1 MDAPQCCWPRS
12 YSYTPSFSTSPECV
26 PFDSGHKEERSE
38 IQISAAMVPV
48 GGLLVA
54 AIVKMVGAKL
64 GSVIGEQASLMW
76 NVRKDME
83 EMKETLETIGAALED
98 AEERS
103 VKEKEVRL
111 WLKRLKDAAYHISD
125 MLDDFQVESTM
136 AGILPTSVRK
146 IRQANKMKG
155 MRKKLR
161 KIQEQHTS
169 LKFTHSTISII
180 DQQPYDQRETTSDV
194 NDSDILGRDAEKRT
208 LINLLSECHNKD
220 GTVILPIY
228 GLGGIGKTTLAGLL
242 YNDTQLKKYDC
253 RVWVYVSQEFDLKK
267 IGRSIVSQLAMEGGQ
282 QSTDTLQLINRGL
295 DCLIRG
301 KTVLI
306 VLDDLWEERESEL
319 EKLKSM
325 LHVGKKGSMIDVIV
339 TTRKKNIAKKI
350 CTNEPYMLHALKD
363 EMCWDIIKRSSG
375 FEHKTNK
382 EQLALIGLEIAK
394 KCGGVALAA
403 KALGYLLR
411 SKNLQ
416 GWSEINDS
424 DIWNKSS
431 EDDNSLH
438 ATVLPSLKLSYQRMT
453 PHMRLCFSYCAM
465 FLKGCDIFEDDLI
478 HQWVALDFINLSKG
492 KEYVKQLLGMSFI
505 QHSKKPIVLYQTSK
519 KDVALYKMHDLVHDL
534 ARSVIGDELIEF
546 GGATKSSTSG
556 QKYCRY
562 ALVTNYDR
570 TIKLSNVLPKKVRA
584 LRFLDSSKLDL
595 SGGAFSFAKCLRI
608 LDFSECSSILLPA
621 SIGQLRQLRC
631 LIAPRTQNERLPECI
646 TELSKLQYLNLKG
659 SSQISALPESVGK
672 LGCLMYLDLSDCSC
686 LSKLPESFG
695 DLKSLVHLD
704 TSCCSEITELPGS
717 FGNMTSL
724 QHLELSGCKKVKA
737 LPESV
742 CGLRKLQHLNLS
754 RCCDLRKLPE
764 AIGSLVDLR
773 YLSMSFCRNIKELP
787 ESFQNLRNLEH
798 LNFSFNYYM
807 EGLPGALRGLNS
819 LQHLDISNRRIDTA
833 QIFRHGGLY
842 HGELYDALGSL
853 TKLKYLNLS
862 SINQTFIK
870 SGGKRVINVDFIGG
884 LTNLECLDLSWNS
897 IVYLPESVGN
907 LKRLHTLNLSH
918 CKNLKSLPDS
928 IGAITL
934 KSLLMEGCSDELI
947 DQANSLLHYSL
958 TLPLFKVR
966 ADESGTCSNLQELKG
981 VDTEI
986 LNIRSLENIRS
997 LDEAQGVKLL
1007 DKQNLSVL
1015 TLTWTLGAGRLL
1027 EDEDFLEQLV
1037 PPRGLKRLKIKG
1049 YSSISFPSWVI
1060 GISYYLPSLVTIS
1073 LVDLP
1078 ACSDLPPLGQ
1088 LPNLEILYLSALPS
1102 ITTIDRH
1109 FCGGKRAF
1117 RQLSS
1122 LSMNRMEG
1130 LEEWNT
1136 TYPNEH
1142 GVEEFMFPRLD
1153 MLIIEDCPRLRLKPC
1168 PPIFRE
1174 CKIEKSD
1181 LVISS
1186 LEELDN
1192 INHVSSSTQ
1201 STKLVV
1207 NKSSCQSLRL
1217 LHHFPALQELEIFDC
1232 PNLTSLLESMRHLT
1246 SLRSLELS
1254 WCKSIS
1260 ALPGCLGEL
1269 SSLRRLIIKSCNGIK
1284 SLPPCIQQLTNLQ
1297 KLHIE
1302 YNRALKQWCES
1313 KENENML
1320 KHISDI
1326 KFIRTVISLSNH
1338 NKTLPTRENARSLL
1352 TLSVWSM
1359 NCQSLNLFHHFPALQ
1374 ELEIAS
1380 CPNLTSLQECMRHAG
1395 TSLQSLEL
1403 RWCDS
1408 I

>member
-1 MDAPQCCWPRS
+1 
-12 YSYTPSFSTSPECV
+12 
-26 PFDSGHKEERSE
+26 
-38 IQISAAMVPV
+38 MVAV

-54 AIVKMVGAKL
+54 AIVKMVGDKL
-64 GSVIGEQASLMW
+64 GSAIGEQASLMW

-111 WLKRLKDAAYHISD
+111 WLKRLKDAAYQISD
-125 MLDDFQVESTM
+125 MLDDFQEESKM
-136 AGILPTSVRK
+136 AGILPTTVRK

-220 GTVILPIY
+220 GTMILPIY

-282 QSTDTLQLINRGL
+282 QSTDTLQLINQGL

-350 CTNEPYMLHALKD
+350 CTNEPYMLNPLKD

-438 ATVLPSLKLSYQRMT
+438 TTVLPSLKLSYQRMT
-453 PHMRLCFSYCAM
+453 PHLRLCFSYCAM

-478 HQWVALDFINLSKG
+478 HQWVALDFINPSKG

-505 QHSKKPIVLYQTSK
+505 QHSKKRRL
-519 KDVALYKMHDLVHDL
+519 
-534 ARSVIGDELIEF
+534 
-546 GGATKSSTSG
+546 
-556 QKYCRY
+556 
-562 ALVTNYDR
+562 
-570 TIKLSNVLPKKVRA
+570 
-584 LRFLDSSKLDL
+584 
-595 SGGAFSFAKCLRI
+595 
-608 LDFSECSSILLPA
+608 ECSSILLPA
-621 SIGQLRQLRC
+621 SIGQLRQLRF

-646 TELSKLQYLNLKG
+646 TELSKLQYLNLKE
-659 SSQISALPESVGK
+659 SSRISALPELVGK
-672 LGCLMYLDLSDCSC
+672 LGCLMYLDLSGCSC

-704 TSCCSEITELPGS
+704 MSSCSGITELPGS
-717 FGNMTSL
+717 LGNLTSL
-724 QHLELSGCKKVKA
+724 QHLKLSHCKGVKA

-742 CGLRKLQHLNLS
+742 CGLRKLQYLNLS
-754 RCCDLRKLPE
+754 HCYDIHKLPE
-764 AIGSLVDLR
+764 AIGSLVDLQ
-773 YLSMSFCRNIKELP
+773 YLRMSCCRNIKELP

-798 LNFSFNYYM
+798 LDLSFCRYM
-807 EGLPGALRGLNS
+807 KGLPGALRGLNA
-819 LQHLDISNRRIDTA
+819 LQHLDISHNYSNSLDSDLLFHRGD
-833 QIFRHGGLY
+833 LS
-842 HGELYDALGSL
+842 DAFGSL

-862 SINQTFIK
+862 NSIGYPFSK
-870 SGGKRVINVDFIGG
+870 PGKERDINVDFIGG
-884 LTNLECLDLSWNS
+884 LTDLEHLDLSWNDEL
-897 IVYLPESVGN
+897 VYLPESVGN
-907 LKRLHTLNLSH
+907 LTRLHTLNLSG
-918 CKNLKSLPDS
+918 CKELKSLPDN
-928 IGAITL
+928 IVAITL
-934 KSLLMEGCSDELI
+934 ESLWVEGCSGELI
-947 DQANSLLHYSL
+947 DQANSLLHHSL
-958 TLPLFKVR
+958 TLPLFMVR
-966 ADESGTCSNLQELKG
+966 ADDATTRSNLQELKG

-986 LNIRSLENIRS
+986 LNIRSLENVRS
-997 LDEAQGVKLL
+997 LDEAQGIKLL
-1007 DKQNLSVL
+1007 DKQNLSYL
-1015 TLTWTLGAGRLL
+1015 LLAWTLGAGRLL
-1027 EDEDFLEQLV
+1027 EDEDLLEQLV
-1037 PPRGLKRLKIKG
+1037 PPRGLKQLIIKG

-1073 LVDLP
+1073 LDDLP
-1078 ACSDLPPLGQ
+1078 TCSDLPPLGQ
-1088 LPNLEILYLSALPS
+1088 LPNLEDLYLSDLPN

-1117 RQLSS
+1117 RRLSC
-1122 LSMNRMEG
+1122 LCIWRMEG

-1136 TYPNEH
+1136 TYPIEH

-1153 MLIIEDCPRLRLKPC
+1153 RLIINHCPRLRLKPC
-1168 PPIFRE
+1168 PPIFRQCE
-1174 CKIEKSD
+1174 IEKSD

-1192 INHVSSSTQ
+1192 VNHVSSSTQ
-1201 STKLVV
+1201 STKLAV
-1207 NKSSCQSLRL
+1207 NESSSKSLRL
-1217 LHHFPALQELEIFDC
+1217 FHHFPALQELEIQFC
-1232 PNLTSLLESMRHLT
+1232 RTLTSLPESMRHLT
-1246 SLRSLELS
+1246 SLRSLELR
-1254 WCKSIS
+1254 WCESIS
-1260 ALPGCLGEL
+1260 ALPGWLGEL
-1269 SSLRRLIIKSCNGIK
+1269 SSLRSLTIASCKGIK

-1297 KLHIE
+1297 KLHIDL
-1302 YNRALKQWCES
+1302 NRDLKQWCES
-1313 KENENML
+1313 KENNKML
-1320 KHISDI
+1320 EHINDI
-1326 KFIRTVISLSNH
+1326 VYER
-1338 NKTLPTRENARSLL
+1338 
-1352 TLSVWSM
+1352 
-1359 NCQSLNLFHHFPALQ
+1359 
-1374 ELEIAS
+1374 
-1380 CPNLTSLQECMRHAG
+1380 
-1395 TSLQSLEL
+1395 
-1403 RWCDS
+1403 CD
-1408 I
+1408 

>member
-1 MDAPQCCWPRS
+1 
-12 YSYTPSFSTSPECV
+12 
-26 PFDSGHKEERSE
+26 
-38 IQISAAMVPV
+38 MVPI

-54 AIVKMVGAKL
+54 AIIKMVGEKL
-64 GSVIGEQASLMW
+64 GSAIGEQASLMW

-136 AGILPTSVRK
+136 AGILPTTVRK

-208 LINLLSECHNKD
+208 LINLLSECHDKD
-220 GTVILPIY
+220 GTMILPIY

-242 YNDTQLKKYDC
+242 YNDTQSKKYDC

-267 IGRSIVSQLAMEGGQ
+267 IGRSIISQLAMEGGQ

-301 KTVLI
+301 KMVLI

-350 CTNEPYMLHALKD
+350 CTNEPYMLHPLKD

-424 DIWNKSS
+424 DIWNRSS

-438 ATVLPSLKLSYQRMT
+438 TTVLPSLKLSYQRMT
-453 PHMRLCFSYCAM
+453 PHLRLCFSYCAM

-478 HQWVALDFINLSKG
+478 HQWVALDFINPSKG

-505 QHSKKPIVLYQTSK
+505 QHSKKPISSG
-519 KDVALYKMHDLVHDL
+519 KDVARYKMHDLVHDL
-534 ARSVIGDELIEF
+534 ARSVMGDELIEF
-546 GGATKSSTSG
+546 GGATKSSTSE

-570 TIKLSNVLPKKVRA
+570 TTKLSNVLPKKVRA

-659 SSQISALPESVGK
+659 SSQISALPESVAK
-672 LGCLMYLDLSDCSC
+672 LGCLMYLDLSNCSC

-704 TSCCSEITELPGS
+704 MSCCLEIMELPGS

-724 QHLELSGCKKVKA
+724 QHLELSDCKGVKA

-754 RCCDLRKLPE
+754 GCFDLRKLPE

-773 YLSMSFCRNIKELP
+773 YLNMSFCRNIKELP
-787 ESFQNLRNLEH
+787 DSFQNLRNLEH
-798 LNFSFNYYM
+798 LNLSFNCYM

-819 LQHLDISNRRIDTA
+819 LQHLDISHNTIHTA
-833 QIFRHGGLY
+833 QIFHHGDLY
-842 HGELYDALGSL
+842 HGDLCDALGSL

-862 SINQTFIK
+862 NSIDHLFIK
-870 SGGKRVINVDFIGG
+870 SGGKGVLNVDFIGG
-884 LTNLECLDLSWNS
+884 LTNLERLDLSWNS

-907 LKRLHTLNLSH
+907 LKRVHTLNLSH
-918 CKNLKSLPDS
+918 CNDLKFLPDS

-966 ADESGTCSNLQELKG
+966 GDDSGTCSNLQELEG
-981 VDTEI
+981 VDTDQ
-986 LNIRSLENIRS
+986 LNISSLENVRS

-1007 DKQNLSVL
+1007 DKQNLSYL
-1015 TLTWTLGAGRLL
+1015 KLAWTLGAGRLL
-1027 EDEDFLEQLV
+1027 EDEDLLEQLV
-1037 PPRGLKRLKIKG
+1037 PPRGLKRLAIKG

-1060 GISYYLPSLVTIS
+1060 GISYYLPSLVIIS
-1073 LVDLP
+1073 LDDLP
-1078 ACSDLPPLGQ
+1078 TCSDLPPLGQ
-1088 LPNLEILYLSALPS
+1088 LPNLETLSLYALPS
-1102 ITTIDRH
+1102 ITTIDIH

-1117 RQLSS
+1117 RRLSF
-1122 LSMNRMEG
+1122 LGIWRMER

-1136 TYPNEH
+1136 TYPIEH

-1153 MLIIEDCPRLRLKPC
+1153 RLEVKDCPRLRLKPC

-1174 CKIEKSD
+1174 CEIQKSD

-1201 STKLVV
+1201 SSKLTVSE
-1207 NKSSCQSLRL
+1207 SSCQSLRL
-1217 LHHFPALQELEIFDC
+1217 FHHFPALQELKFFLC
-1232 PNLTSLLESMRHLT
+1232 PNLIILPEGVRHLT

-1254 WCKSIS
+1254 CCYGIS
-1260 ALPGCLGEL
+1260 ALPEWLGEL
-1269 SSLRRLIIKSCNGIK
+1269 SSLRSLIISSCRGIK

-1297 KLHIE
+1297 KLHIDF
-1302 YNRALKQWCES
+1302 NWHLKQWCES
-1313 KENENML
+1313 KDNKKML
-1320 KHISDI
+1320 EHINNIIYEDFTGDELFPRHISTAVI
-1326 KFIRTVISLSNH
+1326 AGRTPH
-1338 NKTLPTRENARSLL
+1338 
-1352 TLSVWSM
+1352 
-1359 NCQSLNLFHHFPALQ
+1359 
-1374 ELEIAS
+1374 
-1380 CPNLTSLQECMRHAG
+1380 
-1395 TSLQSLEL
+1395 
-1403 RWCDS
+1403 
-1408 I
+1408 